1 MDLISQ
7 VLTVFTVFGILGLA
21 LFWLRRMGM
30 AKFAFA
36 SMKPAVK
43 GNREMQV
50 LERVPVTPQHSLLLV
65 RVNESKMLICFSPA
79 GASVTML
86 DGKQ

>member
-7 VLTVFTVFGILGLA
+7 LLTVFTVFGLLGLA
-21 LFWLRRMGM
+21 LFWMRRTGM
-30 AKFAFA
+30 ARFNFG
-36 SMKPAVK
+36 SIKPA
-43 GNREMQV
+43 NTRDREMQV

-86 DGKQ
+86 DAKQ